1 MYLEYE
7 KLCEK
12 GLLHTVRLILE
23 QVQKQGLKEPHHF
36 YITFATTHP
45 NVQMPPYLMDEYPE
59 EMTIVLQHQ
68 FSNLKVYDH
77 LFSVDLSFNDQ
88 EESVVIPFS
97 SLISFSDP
105 SENFVL
111 EFTPELKSETHNK
124 AGEEQ
129 SQKEKVVSLDR
140 FRKK

>member
-12 GLLHTVRLILE
+12 GLLHTVQLIME

-45 NVQMPPYLMDEYPE
+45 TVQMPPYLVDEYPE

-68 FSNLKVYDH
+68 FFNLKVYDH
-77 LFSVDLSFNDQ
+77 LFSVDLSFNEQ
-88 EESVVIPFS
+88 EENIVIPFS

-111 EFTPELKSETHNK
+111 EFTPELKTPSDPKGET
-124 AGEEQ
+124 AE
-129 SQKEKVVSLDR
+129 SQKEKVISLDH